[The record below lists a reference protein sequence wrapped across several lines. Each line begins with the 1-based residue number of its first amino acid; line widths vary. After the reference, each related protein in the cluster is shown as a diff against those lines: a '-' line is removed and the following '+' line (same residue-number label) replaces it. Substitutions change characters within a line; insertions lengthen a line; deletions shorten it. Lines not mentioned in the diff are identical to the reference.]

1 MKKLIVILF
10 ILVLCAGCG
19 TATQDSTE
27 TQDITAA
34 QDSTE
39 TQDSTEAQDSNAAP
53 DSDIENEAD
62 RQPDIEASDDEPD
75 TVQPDSD
82 ENDTS
87 TDHDD
92 VTTTDTENAD
102 YYAVCTNLSKDEVE
116 NFAATVKD
124 LIIAKNWEQLA
135 DDVSYPITIGTTT
148 CENREDFISG
158 NFSSQLSDE
167 FYEAVENEDCT
178 EMFCNYQGIMLG
190 EEGQIWIAELDG
202 TLTITGINP

>member
-19 TATQDSTE
+19 NT
-27 TQDITAA
+27 
-34 QDSTE
+34 
-39 TQDSTEAQDSNAAP
+39 TQDSTEAQDNTATQDRTEAQDSITTQ
-53 DSDIENEAD
+53 DSDVENEAD
-62 RQPDIEASDDEPD
+62 VAQPDIEASNDEPD
-75 TVQPDSD
+75 TVQPESD

-87 TDHDD
+87 SDHDD